1 MRSRLT
7 DAERRTFALRN
18 AATWRDIR
26 EAAEDAFD
34 ASRSYRYYDG
44 AVTHD
49 CDDMTALARVTR
61 AARKRD
67 GVKWREDR

>member
-1 MRSRLT
+1 VPRLT
-7 DAERRTFALRN
+7 DAERRALDLRS
-18 AATWRDIR
+18 AGTWRDIR

-34 ASRSYRYYDG
+34 ASRAYRYFDG
-44 AVTHD
+44 TVTHD
-49 CDDMTALARVTR
+49 CADMTALARVTR

>member
-1 MRSRLT
+1 MPRLT

-26 EAAEDAFD
+26 ESAEDAFD
-34 ASRSYRYYDG
+34 ASRAYRYFDG
-44 AVTHD
+44 TVTHD
-49 CDDMTALARVTR
+49 CATMNDLARVTR

-67 GVKWREDR
+67 GVRWREDR

>member
-1 MRSRLT
+1 MPRLT

-34 ASRSYRYYDG
+34 ASRAYRYYDG
-44 AVTHD
+44 RDTHD
-49 CDDMTALARVTR
+49 CATMHDLARVTR

-67 GVKWREDR
+67 GVRWREDR